1 MMYRYMY
8 TRRLVAA
15 EAEHDSMQGRIT
27 VDIAALSSPL
37 SLSLSLSKTLPPD
50 LLSGFPT
57 DFLR

>member
-37 SLSLSLSKTLPPD
+37 SLSLSLRD
-50 LLSGFPT
+50 IAA
-57 DFLR
+57 